1 MATPNQKLAEARLRK
16 RWSIAVA
23 SEKAGVSIN
32 TFHRWERGLQIPQLG
47 TLDQVCKAFDL
58 SPEELGFEQI
68 CVHRKRVKDQFS
80 QRDAVLPVSLPMWEP
95 DRNNVGSLYLDK
107 AAAHDFYIP
116 TSREDKLFAY
126 FELTQRSL
134 DSMNMARNRQTS
146 GEGVSRRQALVALIG
161 TPAVVLSLTQDTD
174 SANLHPEETL
184 SLCACTIPLSWQL
197 YFEGGLPEVEK
208 LLQGYLSRLTG
219 LAQQSSPYQTRA
231 AGLASQA
238 YQLAS
243 LVALQHQNFGHALTH
258 AQQAFTFA
266 KLAGDTNLQTAS
278 YIRQS
283 QVYLYLNRP
292 LNRLQAYEKA
302 LYYAPHSSPLLQ
314 GRVYVGLT
322 ETHGQLG
329 NQKEAA
335 HYLDLAR
342 ETFPMTHFDAD
353 PAYAYTHFN
362 HWSFAAL
369 EGLMHLHLKQ
379 PQAAWETLSRE
390 DIAVPHALIPNR
402 VELTVRQ
409 ARVAYTL
416 NERDLACSFIESAAM
431 MARHMGNQLRFDET
445 YAIHE
450 DMLKKWPGDP
460 KVSMLADIFH

>member
-1 MATPNQKLAEARLRK
+1 MATPNHKLAEARLRK

-68 CVHRKRVKDQFS
+68 CSNRKPVSNQCA
-80 QRDAVLPVSLPMWEP
+80 QRNAVLPVSFSIWQP
-95 DRNNVGSLYLDK
+95 DRDSAGNLYLDK
-107 AAAHDFYIP
+107 VAVPDSYAPRD
-116 TSREDKLFAY
+116 DKSFTY

-134 DSMNMARNRQTS
+134 DSMNMAQNGQIS
-146 GEGVSRRQALVALIG
+146 GGGVSRRQTLVALIG
-161 TPAVVLSLTQDTD
+161 TPAIVFSLTQDAG
-174 SANLHPEETL
+174 SASLQPEEML
-184 SLCACTIPLSWQL
+184 SLCTCTIPLSWQL
-197 YFEGGLPEVEK
+197 YFEGGLSEVEK
-208 LLQGYLSRLTG
+208 LIPGYLSRLTG

-258 AQQAFTFA
+258 ARQAFTYA
-266 KLAGDTNLQTAS
+266 ELAGDPNLQTAS
-278 YIRQS
+278 YIRQG

-292 LNRLQAYEKA
+292 LNRLQAYENA
-302 LYYAPHSSPLLQ
+302 LHYVPHSSPLLQ
-314 GRVYVGLT
+314 GRAYIGLT

-335 HYLDLAR
+335 RYLDLAR
-342 ETFPMTHFDAD
+342 QVFPMTHFDTD

-390 DIAVPHALIPNR
+390 DKAVPHALIPNR

-409 ARVAYTL
+409 ARVACTL
-416 NERDLACSFIESAAM
+416 NERDLACSYIESAAT
-431 MARHMGNQLRFDET
+431 MAQRMGNQLRFDET

-460 KVSMLADIFH
+460 KVSMLADIFR